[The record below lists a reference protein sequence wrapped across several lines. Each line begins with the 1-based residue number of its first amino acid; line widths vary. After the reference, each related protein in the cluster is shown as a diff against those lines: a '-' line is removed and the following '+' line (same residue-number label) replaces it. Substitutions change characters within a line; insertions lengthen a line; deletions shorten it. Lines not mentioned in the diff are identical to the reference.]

1 MGGILILQ
9 VINNSSYLK
18 LVSELICYRR
28 YYSLKMLVDISNSLT
43 RPAQYISLELHI
55 KG

>member
-9 VINNSSYLK
+9 VINNSPCLK
-18 LVSELICYRR
+18 LISELICCRR
-28 YYSLKMLVDISNSLT
+28 YYNLKMVVNISNYLT
-43 RPAQYISLELHI
+43 RPAQYISSELHI